1 MTYRGK
7 HPARVAQVW
16 SVADHKGVRIKLND
30 GRMFDVLPVSGA
42 PGMPRLGDELATLQA
57 DVTGLKVTPYVSNN
71 ERVETYDELTGS
83 EQREVTQRGWP
94 RSDFESVVAYAR
106 DDAGRLR
113 SWRRF
118 TVAEWGNLAIG
129 SGTVGR
135 MVVKPRVIGATHP
148 QTGDTA
154 TVTTTYDANVLAT
167 SSRVNRVTA
176 VLDLVQPLDG
186 DDVAGAL
193 ERLQTKIERNVSNVE
208 SATLYAGLAGAARGG
223 HKVPAVCSHDV
234 TMKWNGQTVCVASMS
249 AVCAADVVE
258 AFFREQFNG
267 LVFINWKSHAFDNW
281 THRVLNMACNQPVT
295 LNFGDETGQAS
306 ATITALNSR
315 K

>member
-71 ERVETYDELTGS
+71 ERVETFDELTGS

-106 DDAGRLR
+106 DDAGSLR

-118 TVAEWGNLAIG
+118 TAAQWGNLMIG
-129 SGTVGR
+129 SGGVGR
-135 MVVKPRVIGATHP
+135 MVAKPQVISAT
-148 QTGDTA
+148 QVITAAVGGQTA
-154 TVTTTYDANVLAT
+154 TVETTYDAASLFT
-167 SSRVNRVTA
+167 KSQVNRVTA
-176 VLDLVQPLDG
+176 VLDMAGPIDSG
-186 DDVAGAL
+186 DLESIKDSIEAL
-193 ERLQTKIERNVSNVE
+193 HYVNE
-208 SATLYAGLAGAARGG
+208 ATVYAGLAG
-223 HKVPAVCSHDV
+223 VPSQPVADSEYNP
-234 TMKWNGQTVCVASMS
+234 TVASLEHDARVFESFGEAAKEAGRCNASKHAHTGLS
-249 AVCAADVVE
+249 AKVESTKGGYRVSFYQSVWNTRYPFHMGYIARPDVV
-258 AFFREQFNG
+258 REY
-267 LVFINWKSHAFDNW
+267 D
-281 THRVLNMACNQPVT
+281 
-295 LNFGDETGQAS
+295 
-306 ATITALNSR
+306 
-315 K
+315 